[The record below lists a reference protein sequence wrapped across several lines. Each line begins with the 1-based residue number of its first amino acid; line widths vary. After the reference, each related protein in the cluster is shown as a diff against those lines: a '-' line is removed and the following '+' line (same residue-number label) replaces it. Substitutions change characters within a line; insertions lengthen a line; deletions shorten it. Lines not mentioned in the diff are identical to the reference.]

1 MEEDEGVMKMV
12 NGLERGS
19 LWSLRG
25 KTQIYSQGPPNGNK
39 WFYLT
44 TNPFGND
51 TNNGP
56 NNPRVLNGSRVI
68 IVPISRRSQRE
79 IPQWVNGPE
88 G

>member
-1 MEEDEGVMKMV
+1 MKMV

-25 KTQIYSQGPPNGNK
+25 KTQIYSQGPRMVP
-39 WFYLT
+39 FYLT

-79 IPQWVNGPE
+79 IPQLVNGPE